1 MLTLDS
7 VCKQHPD
14 VVFQFTDNEVVL
26 VLPRA
31 GQIKVLNEV
40 GTFIWS
46 LTDGIHSIA
55 EVVSEITKEYQV
67 DREQAQKDA
76 IEFLSD
82 LQSKGIIQVISH

>member
-1 MLTLDS
+1 MLTLES

-14 VVFQFTDNEVVL
+14 VVFQLAEEEVVL

-46 LTDGIHSIA
+46 MLDGTLSIA
-55 EVVSEITKEYQV
+55 EVVSEIIQEYQV
-67 DREQAQKDA
+67 DRELAQEDA
-76 IEFLSD
+76 LEFLSD
-82 LQSKGIIQVISH
+82 LHSKGIIQVISH